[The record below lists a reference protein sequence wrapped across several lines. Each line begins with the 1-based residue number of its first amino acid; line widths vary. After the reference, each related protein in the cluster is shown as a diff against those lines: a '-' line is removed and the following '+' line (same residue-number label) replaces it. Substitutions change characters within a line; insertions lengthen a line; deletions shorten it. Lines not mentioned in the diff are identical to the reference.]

1 MKTRILLFCLALFP
15 SVFFAQIPDITNWV
29 KRLNDRSPTQ
39 CITRYHVYR
48 EIQKLDPAA
57 TVLVADAIAKACQA
71 GDQRL
76 QIIGRSVKSK
86 FLFYNTQPRD
96 SIYAAELKICL
107 NEATELDEPYLQ
119 AEFGRLYS
127 EMLNSLN
134 QKELA
139 VQYAITSLKLQ
150 EYLGFENFPAVSIF
164 YMWVGESLLIT
175 DYTTE
180 AIQYLQK
187 GLQLASNDTLVRPF
201 RFMFTYNNLGL
212 AYRDLHQ
219 HDSALFY
226 FKTLHDYCVKKKELN
241 WQEIAYKN
249 GLPSL
254 VALQMLDSAKV
265 VVHHLFEIAKT
276 SKEPDDELI
285 AWEMT
290 GRIAMLENDFT
301 KAEQALLKSAA
312 LNNGRNMELLNRVH
326 EGLAACYEKMGNGK
340 EAYRY
345 LKLASTYND
354 SISEVKAS
362 RNNRYLFIKAEYDK
376 EQMRLSD
383 LAEEKKKAIRNRNIG
398 ILSLLLLACALILY
412 MNQRKNKATQLQQQ
426 ATKEL
431 ERFKEEI
438 LAKND
443 RIEQLLMDAG
453 HRQQV
458 VQDAHAAE
466 ELSQQMILTE
476 ADWQNFKSLFEKTY
490 PAFFRKLRDKAPG
503 ITEAEQRMAALVKI
517 QLTTRQIA
525 SMQGIGTDSVHKT
538 RHRLRQ
544 RFGTETTAEL
554 ETLIDEI

>member
-1 MKTRILLFCLALFP
+1 MRTCILLFCLAFFP
-15 SVFFAQIPDITNWV
+15 SVFIAQIPDITDWV
-29 KRLNDRSPTQ
+29 KRLGDWSPTQ
-39 CITRYHVYR
+39 CITRYNVYR
-48 EIQKLDPAA
+48 EIQKLDPP
-57 TVLVADAIAKACQA
+57 TTILVADAIDKACQE

-76 QIIGRSVKSK
+76 RIIGRSVKAK
-86 FLFYNTQPRD
+86 YLFYNTKPRD
-96 SIYAAELKICL
+96 SLIAAEMKICL

-119 AEFGRLYS
+119 AEFGRAYS

-134 QKELA
+134 QKDLA

-175 DYTTE
+175 DYTAE

-212 AYRDLHQ
+212 AYRDLNK
-219 HDSALFY
+219 HDSALYY
-226 FKTLHDYCVKKKELN
+226 FKILHDYCN
-241 WQEIAYKN
+241 ARQEPRWSVIAYKN

-254 VALQMLDSAKV
+254 VALQMLDSARV

-276 SKEPDDELI
+276 SREPDDELI

-312 LNNGRNMELLNRVH
+312 LNNGRNKELLNRVH

-340 EAYRY
+340 EAYRF
-345 LKLASTYND
+345 LKLAASYND
-354 SISEVKAS
+354 SISGVKAATS
-362 RNNRYLFIKAEYDK
+362 NKYLFVKAEYDR
-376 EQMRLSD
+376 EQMRLKD
-383 LAEEKKKAIRNRNIG
+383 LAEEKKRAIRNRNIG
-398 ILSLLLLACALILY
+398 ILLLVLLAGALILWI
-412 MNQRKNKATQLQQQ
+412 NQRKNRATRLQQQ
-426 ATKEL
+426 ATMDL
-431 ERFKEEI
+431 DRFREEI
-438 LAKND
+438 LAKD
-443 RIEQLLMDAG
+443 SRIEQLLSDAG

-458 VQDAHAAE
+458 LQDAHAAE
-466 ELSQQMILTE
+466 ELSHQMILTE
-476 ADWQNFKSLFEKTY
+476 ADWQNFKSMFEKTY
-490 PAFFRKLRDKAPG
+490 PAFFRRLRERAPG
-503 ITEAEQRMAALVKI
+503 ITEAEQRMAALIRI

-544 RFGTETTAEL
+544 RFGTGTTAEL